1 MRHRLTRST
10 ISILAGVCVLAT
22 AACGSDDATAESPE
36 VRTVNPTEPLP
47 PASTIAG
54 SQPFLA
60 VDIVQGRQARP
71 VDLQVDGGDD
81 GVSVTFREITIEPGA
96 STGEHCHYGQ
106 LIAVLK
112 QGELTHYAEGYPG
125 GSHIYRPGDAKIE
138 EAGRIYESRNRG
150 TQDVVLMTTYVT
162 PVGKELLETD
172 LTKCEA

>member
-1 MRHRLTRST
+1 MPHRLTRSS

-22 AACGSDDATAESPE
+22 AACSPDDPTAETPE

-60 VDIVQGRQARP
+60 VDIVQGRQSRP

-96 STGEHCHYGQ
+96 STGEHCHHGS
-106 LIAVLK
+106 LIAVVK
-112 QGELTHYAEGYPG
+112 QGELTHYSDGHPG
-125 GSHIYRPGDAKIE
+125 GSRIYRVGDSNIE
-138 EAGRIYESRNRG
+138 EAGSIYESRNHG
-150 TQDVVLMTTYVT
+150 TEDVVLMATYVT
-162 PVGKELLETD
+162 QVGKELLETD

>member
-10 ISILAGVCVLAT
+10 IPILAGVCVLAT
-22 AACGSDDATAESPE
+22 GACSSDDPTAGTPE
-36 VRTVNPTEPLP
+36 VRTVNPSEPPP

-96 STGEHCHYGQ
+96 STGEHCHYGS
-106 LIAVLK
+106 LIAVVK
-112 QGELTHYAEGYPG
+112 QGELTHHADRYPG
-125 GSHIYRPGDAKIE
+125 GSHIYRVGDSNIE
-138 EAGRIYESRNRG
+138 EAGHIYESRNRG
-150 TQDVVLMTTYVT
+150 TEDVVLMATYVT
-162 PVGKELLETD
+162 PVGKELLETN
-172 LTKCEA
+172 LTECEA

>member
-1 MRHRLTRST
+1 MHHRVTRSAIALLT
-10 ISILAGVCVLAT
+10 GICVLAT
-22 AACGSDDATAESPE
+22 TACSPDDPTAETVE
-36 VRTVNPTEPLP
+36 ARTANPTDPLP
-47 PASTIAG
+47 PPSTIAG

-60 VDIVQGRQARP
+60 VDIVQGLQARP
-71 VDLQVDGGDD
+71 VDLRVDGGGE

>member
-22 AACGSDDATAESPE
+22 AACGSDDPTAESPE

-71 VDLQVDGGDD
+71 VD

-96 STGEHCHYGQ
+96 STGEHCHHGS
-106 LIAVLK
+106 LIAVVK
-112 QGELTHYAEGYPG
+112 QGELTHYSDRHPDGPR
-125 GSHIYRPGDAKIE
+125 IYRVGDSNIE
-138 EAGRIYESRNRG
+138 EAGSIYESRNHG
-150 TQDVVLMTTYVT
+150 TEDVVLMATYVT
-162 PVGKELLETD
+162 PAGKELLETD